1 MGRIAENFG
10 NFCAVSMCQIRLK
23 TLHGGL
29 VVIYSPLML
38 TSTTEKFLMIR
49 LMSLVVW
56 GLKVEAIYFGFAPK
70 LRRFGLS

>member
-1 MGRIAENFG
+1 MGSIVEIFG
-10 NFCAVSMCQIRLK
+10 NFCGVSMCEIRLK

-38 TSTTEKFLMIR
+38 TSTTGKFLMIR
-49 LMSLVVW
+49 LMRLVVW
-56 GLKVEAIYFGFAPK
+56 GLKAITIYSGFAPK